1 MVATESGVRPLSQ
14 RSNQSRWSP
23 DEEVVVRQLEEFA
36 TTRDPELKR
45 EIASAYRG
53 LVVYLARGFAQRG
66 EPLEDLIQQ
75 GFVGLLKAIDRFDPE
90 RGVKFT
96 TYATPTVTGEIRRYF
111 RDKGW
116 DVQVPRRL
124 KEMHLK
130 VRRAR
135 EDLTAARGESPTLG
149 QIAEHLREDLGQVE
163 DAVQV
168 QHAYNSYSLE
178 ERIGNDD
185 GGSPTTLGDLLGDD
199 DIGYERVVNH
209 EDIVRALETLPER
222 ERRIIE
228 WRFYGGLTQRE
239 VGERLGI
246 SQMHVSRLERRA
258 LEAMK
263 SALVA

>member
-1 MVATESGVRPLSQ
+1 MEERDKRLNGA
-14 RSNQSRWSP
+14 P
-23 DEEVVVRQLEEFA
+23 DEDEIVQKLETFA
-36 TTRDPELKR
+36 RTRDPELKR
-45 EIASAYRG
+45 EVASAYRG
-53 LVVYLARGFAQRG
+53 LVIYLARGFAQRG

-135 EDLTAARGESPTLG
+135 EDLTAANSESPTLKE
-149 QIAEHLREDLGQVE
+149 IAEHIREDVAQVE

-185 GGSPTTLGDLLGDD
+185 GGTPTTLGDLIGDEERGYD
-199 DIGYERVVNH
+199 RAINHQDIA
-209 EDIVRALETLPER
+209 RAMQTLPER
-222 ERRIIE
+222 QRFILE
-228 WRFYGGLTQRE
+228 WRFFGGLTQRE
-239 VGERLGI
+239 VGARLGI

-258 LEAMK
+258 LESMK
-263 SALVA
+263 SVLVAS

>member
-1 MVATESGVRPLSQ
+1 MPESAKK
-14 RSNQSRWSP
+14 RSKGSP
-23 DEEVVVRQLEEFA
+23 HEEEIAGKLEDFA
-36 TTRDPELKR
+36 RTRDPELKR
-45 EIASAYRG
+45 AIANAYRG
-53 LVVYLARGFAQRG
+53 LVIYLARGFAQRG

-75 GFVGLLKAIDRFDPE
+75 GFVGLLKAIDRFDPD

-96 TYATPTVTGEIRRYF
+96 TYATPTITGELRRYF

-116 DVQVPRRL
+116 DIQVPRRL

-135 EDLTAARGESPTLG
+135 EDLTAAAGESPTTD
-149 QIAEHLREDLGQVE
+149 QIARHLRVDLDEVE
-163 DAVQV
+163 DAVKV

-185 GGSPTTLGDLLGDD
+185 GGTPTTLGDLLGDED
-199 DIGYERVVNH
+199 SGFNH
-209 EDIVRALETLPER
+209 VMDREDIRRALQTLPER
-222 ERRIIE
+222 QRLIVK

-239 VGERLGI
+239 VGARLGI

-258 LEAMK
+258 LESMR
-263 SALVA
+263 SAVVA

>member
-1 MVATESGVRPLSQ
+1 MTKGAE
-14 RSNQSRWSP
+14 RSNWSP
-23 DEEVVVRQLEEFA
+23 AEDEIVQKLETFA
-36 TTRDPELKR
+36 RTRDPELKR
-45 EIASAYRG
+45 DVASAYRG
-53 LVVYLARGFAQRG
+53 LVIYLARGFAQRG

-135 EDLTAARGESPTLG
+135 EDLTAANSESPTLKE
-149 QIAEHLREDLGQVE
+149 IAEHIREDVAQVE

-185 GGSPTTLGDLLGDD
+185 GGTPTTLGDLIGDD
-199 DIGYERVVNH
+199 EQGYDRAMNQQDIQ
-209 EDIVRALETLPER
+209 RAMQTLPER
-222 ERRIIE
+222 QRLILE
-228 WRFYGGLTQRE
+228 WRFFGGLTQRE
-239 VGERLGI
+239 VGARLGI

-258 LEAMK
+258 LESMK
-263 SALVA
+263 AVLVA

>member
-1 MVATESGVRPLSQ
+1 LEERDKRLNGA
-14 RSNQSRWSP
+14 P
-23 DEEVVVRQLEEFA
+23 DEDEIVQKLETFA
-36 TTRDPELKR
+36 RTRDPELKR
-45 EIASAYRG
+45 EVASAYRG
-53 LVVYLARGFAQRG
+53 LVIYLARGFAQRG

-135 EDLTAARGESPTLG
+135 EDLTAANSESPTLKE
-149 QIAEHLREDLGQVE
+149 IAEHIREDVAQVE

-185 GGSPTTLGDLLGDD
+185 GGTPTTLGDLIGDEERGYD
-199 DIGYERVVNH
+199 RAINHQDIA
-209 EDIVRALETLPER
+209 RAMQTLPER
-222 ERRIIE
+222 QRFILE
-228 WRFYGGLTQRE
+228 WRFFGGLTQRE
-239 VGERLGI
+239 VGARLGI

-258 LEAMK
+258 LESMK
-263 SALVA
+263 SVLVAS

>member
-1 MVATESGVRPLSQ
+1 MVLVRNGVRPLSKSKG
-14 RSNQSRWSP
+14 RSTWTP
-23 DEEVVVRQLEEFA
+23 DEEVVAGQLEEFA
-36 TTRDPELKR
+36 RTRDPELKR
-45 EIASAYRG
+45 EIATAYRG
-53 LVVYLARGFAQRG
+53 LVVYLARGFSQRG

-96 TYATPTVTGEIRRYF
+96 TYATPTITGELRRYF

-135 EDLTAARGESPTLG
+135 EDLMATNSAAPTLQ
-149 QIAEHLREDLGQVE
+149 QIADHLREDLGQVE
-163 DAVQV
+163 DAAQV
-168 QHAYNSYSLE
+168 QYAYNSYSLE

-185 GGSPTTLGDLLGDD
+185 GGAPTTLGDLLGDED
-199 DIGYERVVNH
+199 LGYDRVVNH
-209 EDIVRALETLPER
+209 EDVARALETLPER
-222 ERRIIE
+222 ERLIIQ

-258 LEAMK
+258 LEAMRE
-263 SALVA
+263 AMVA

>member
-1 MVATESGVRPLSQ
+1 MSPLSERSEK
-14 RSNQSRWSP
+14 RSNWSP
-23 DEEVVVRQLEEFA
+23 DEEVVARRLEEFA
-36 TTRDPELKR
+36 RTRDPELKR
-45 EIASAYRG
+45 YVANAYRG
-53 LVVYLARGFAQRG
+53 LVIYLARGFAQRG

-75 GFVGLLKAIDRFDPE
+75 GFVGLLKAIDRFDPD

-96 TYATPTVTGEIRRYF
+96 TYATPTITGELRRYF

-130 VRRAR
+130 VRHAR
-135 EDLTAARGESPTLG
+135 ENLTATAGESPTTTE
-149 QIAEHLREDLGQVE
+149 IAEHLRVDLDQVE
-163 DAVQV
+163 DAVKV

-185 GGSPTTLGDLLGDD
+185 GGTPTTLGDLLGDED
-199 DIGYERVVNH
+199 SGFDHAVDR
-209 EDIVRALETLPER
+209 EDIRRALETLPER
-222 ERRIIE
+222 ERLIVK

-239 VGERLGI
+239 VGARLGI

-258 LEAMK
+258 LESMR
-263 SALVA
+263 SVVVA

>member
-1 MVATESGVRPLSQ
+1 MEERDKRLNGA
-14 RSNQSRWSP
+14 P
-23 DEEVVVRQLEEFA
+23 DEDEIVQKLETFA
-36 TTRDPELKR
+36 RTRDPELKR
-45 EIASAYRG
+45 EVASAYRG
-53 LVVYLARGFAQRG
+53 LVIYLARGFAQRG

-135 EDLTAARGESPTLG
+135 EDLTAANSESPTLKE
-149 QIAEHLREDLGQVE
+149 IAEHIREDVAQVE

-185 GGSPTTLGDLLGDD
+185 GGTPTTLGDLIGDEERGYD
-199 DIGYERVVNH
+199 RAINHQDIER
-209 EDIVRALETLPER
+209 AMQTLPER
-222 ERRIIE
+222 QRFILE
-228 WRFYGGLTQRE
+228 WRFFGGLTQRE
-239 VGERLGI
+239 VGARLGI

-258 LEAMK
+258 LESMK
-263 SALVA
+263 SVLVAS

>member
-1 MVATESGVRPLSQ
+1 MTERMERLNGA
-14 RSNQSRWSP
+14 P
-23 DEEVVVRQLEEFA
+23 DEDEIVQKLETFA
-36 TTRDPELKR
+36 RTRDPELKR
-45 EIASAYRG
+45 EVASAYRG
-53 LVVYLARGFAQRG
+53 LVIYLARGFAQRG

-135 EDLTAARGESPTLG
+135 EDLTAANSESPTLKE
-149 QIAEHLREDLGQVE
+149 IAEHIREDVAQVE

-185 GGSPTTLGDLLGDD
+185 GGTPTTLGDLIGDEERGYD
-199 DIGYERVVNH
+199 RAINHQDIA
-209 EDIVRALETLPER
+209 RAMQTLPER
-222 ERRIIE
+222 QRFILE
-228 WRFYGGLTQRE
+228 WRFFGGLTQRE
-239 VGERLGI
+239 VGARLGI

-258 LEAMK
+258 LESMK
-263 SALVA
+263 SVLVAS